1 MVVYKITNMINGKVY
16 IGQTKHSSSHRFD
29 NHFRCVEKSLRRG
42 HNVQFNIDLK
52 LYGKDGFIHEEIDH
66 ANSREV
72 ICEKEKYWIAF
83 YNSTDPIRGYNRD
96 AGGQYGLKGDETK
109 KIIGQSKKR
118 DWQNK
123 GLRDRMSDGLKKATQ
138 KWVNECEQKRV
149 EFICPVCNS
158 KEYLVPYV
166 ARQRT
171 YCSSKCSGVGN
182 LSKNL
187 RAIESANKAS
197 AQKVKD
203 RDLAVRKYVLE
214 WTLQNQDLILNT
226 PYNKTNMV
234 IEPLAEEVF
243 ALFGVKDARVIGLHT
258 AGVSG
263 RKELLRHL
271 KEHIRKYMLNQS
283 ESTEVSG

>member
-1 MVVYKITNMINGKVY
+1 MVYKITNMINGKVY

-83 YNSTDPIRGYNRD
+83 YNSTDPIRDITVMLVVNMV
-96 AGGQYGLKGDETK
+96 
-109 KIIGQSKKR
+109 SKVMRQRRLLVKAKR